1 MRAVKRRIFALILAA
16 VVSLC
21 STAAHAAEREDAIAA
36 AKAVIA
42 ALAEKNFGLIW
53 DTLASETFRKSGSR
67 EMFVLGY
74 PQLRQKI
81 GRLTSSN
88 VLHVVYTPPRPRP
101 DLGMTGKG
109 YAVAFQ
115 NVYTTGALDEQIYL
129 IEENGQFKMLGWG
142 PAAAV
147 KKRICSPR

>member
-1 MRAVKRRIFALILAA
+1 MRAVNRRIFALILAA

-21 STAAHAAEREDAIAA
+21 STASHAAEKEDAIAV

-42 ALAEKNFGLIW
+42 ALAENDFGLIW
-53 DTLASETFRKSGSR
+53 DKLASETFRKSGSR
-67 EMFVLGY
+67 ETFVHGF
-74 PQLRQKI
+74 PQLRRKV

-88 VLHVVYTPPRPRP
+88 VLHVIYTPPRPRP
-101 DLGMTGKG
+101 DLAMTGKG

-115 NVYTTGALDEQIYL
+115 NIYTTGTLEEQIYL

-142 PAAAV
+142 LATP
-147 KKRICSPR
+147 